1 MKKIFVV
8 EDDAAILKALEE
20 YLQSESYEVKA
31 TDNGGV
37 AIDLI
42 NKYKPDLILLDLI
55 LPGKNGIEIC
65 RELRLNKNL
74 TPIIMLTSKS
84 DEIDK
89 VLGLELGAD
98 DYMTKPF
105 SLRELSARIKAILRR
120 SEEKKSISHV
130 YNFSDFTI
138 DLIRQEVFK
147 KKKLVEISLTEF
159 KLLEF
164 FIKHEGEVL
173 SREKLLN
180 EVWGY
185 DSYPSTR
192 TVDNFVLSLRKII
205 EADPANPKHLIT
217 MHKAGYK
224 FVK

>member
-31 TDNGGV
+31 TDNGEV
-37 AIDLI
+37 ALDLI

-120 SEEKKSISHV
+120 SEEKKSISQV

-192 TVDNFVLSLRKII
+192 TVDNFVLSLRKIM